1 MLCDNVALKVW
12 LDLGNKNHL
21 VSFPA
26 TNMPGKYPDVLQ
38 KSLVFVGCKLVSNRG
53 PSLGIHVITTTPFL
67 MRTFDQGLCLQNWQ
81 TMEQSDG

>member
-38 KSLVFVGCKLVSNRG
+38 NLL
-53 PSLGIHVITTTPFL
+53 FL
-67 MRTFDQGLCLQNWQ
+67 LDANWSQ
-81 TMEQSDG
+81 TGVPHLASMLLPPLLS